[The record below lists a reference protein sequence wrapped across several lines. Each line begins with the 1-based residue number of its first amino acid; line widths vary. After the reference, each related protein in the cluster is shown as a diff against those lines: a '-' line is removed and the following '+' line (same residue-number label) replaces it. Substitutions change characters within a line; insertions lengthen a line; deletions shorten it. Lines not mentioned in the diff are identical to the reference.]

1 MQKQSVNTAEIIHL
15 LDLGTSAAEAGDW
28 TTARRF
34 FAQVL
39 GREPTNEEALLWQAG
54 LAEDPYETVAY
65 LKLVLN
71 RNPQSKR
78 AKDGIEW
85 ALSRL
90 PPDEQQRVRATLPR
104 SEPKAK
110 RSAPPFRYLWSALLR
125 ITALFC
131 IAVGGL
137 ALTDNLDNLRA
148 LVVATARTPTAVSTP
163 TFVPT
168 LTATSTHE
176 STPIASATRPASP
189 TPGPPTAQPVLGEK
203 WIDVDLSAQTLVAYD
218 GAVEVLRT
226 TVSTGAP
233 QTPTVTGRF
242 RIFSKLVSQTIGG
255 NDYVQANV
263 PFIMYFYDDYCLH
276 GAYWHNDFG
285 RAHSH
290 GCVNLPIPDAQWLFQ
305 WADPQLPPGA
315 SEVWDTVTG
324 KGTLVVIHQ

>member
-1 MQKQSVNTAEIIHL
+1 MQGQSVSTAEIKHL
-15 LDLGTSAAEAGDW
+15 IDLGTSAAEAGDW
-28 TTARRF
+28 VTARRF

-39 GREPTNEEALLWQAG
+39 GREPTNEDALLWQAG
-54 LAEDPYETVAY
+54 LAEDPYEAIAY

-71 RNPQSKR
+71 LNSESTR
-78 AKDGIEW
+78 AKGGFEW

-90 PPDEQQRVRATLPR
+90 PPDEQQRLRATLPQ
-104 SEPKAK
+104 SETKAK
-110 RSAPPFRYLWSALLR
+110 RWAPPFRYLWSALLR

-137 ALTDNLDNLRA
+137 AVTDNLDDLRA
-148 LVVATARTPTAVSTP
+148 LVVANAHTPTAVSTP
-163 TFVPT
+163 TSVPA
-168 LTATSTHE
+168 LAATSTYAP
-176 STPIASATRPASP
+176 TLVASATRPASP

-226 TVSTGAP
+226 MVSTGAP

-242 RIFSKLVSQTIGG
+242 RIYSKLVSQTIRG
-255 NDYVQANV
+255 NNYIQANV

-285 RAHSH
+285 RAQSH

>member
-1 MQKQSVNTAEIIHL
+1 MQGQSVSIAEIKHL

-28 TTARRF
+28 MTARRF

-54 LAEDPYETVAY
+54 LAEDPYEAVAY

-71 RNPQSKR
+71 LNPHSKR
-78 AKDGIEW
+78 AKDGLEW

-90 PPDEQQRVRATLPR
+90 PPDEQQRLRATLPR
-104 SEPKAK
+104 SEEKAK
-110 RSAPPFRYLWSALLR
+110 WAPPFQYLWSALLR

-137 ALTDNLDNLRA
+137 ALTDNLDDLRA
-148 LVVATARTPTAVSTP
+148 LVVATVPTPTAVSTP

-168 LTATSTHE
+168 LAATPTYE
-176 STPIASATRPASP
+176 PTLVASATRLASP
-189 TPGPPTAQPVLGEK
+189 TPGPPTAQPILGEK
-203 WIDVDLSAQTLVAYD
+203 WIDVDLSTQTLVAYD

-233 QTPTVTGRF
+233 QTPTVIGRF
-242 RIFSKLVSQTIGG
+242 RIFSKLVSQTIRGT
-255 NDYVQANV
+255 NYVQANV
-263 PFIMYFYDDYCLH
+263 PFVMYFYDDYCLH
-276 GAYWHNDFG
+276 GAYWQSDFG
-285 RAHSH
+285 RAQSR
-290 GCVNLPIPDAQWLFQ
+290 GSVNLPIPDAQWLFQ

-315 SEVWDTVTG
+315 SEVWDTVSG